1 MGTIMNI
8 FEKKLEEKNL
18 KLGALTFLFMV
29 CFTVSAM
36 AQQSVQKT
44 TEELEHNEF
53 MSYVYMALGLIAVI
67 CLAWYSTV
75 KGGKK
80 GEKGDQPKNT
90 PHHPV
95 KHHHHHHDHH
105 KK

>member
-1 MGTIMNI
+1 MGTLMNNS
-8 FEKKLEEKNL
+8 EKRQEGKYL
-18 KLGALTFLFMV
+18 KYSALSFLLMMY
-29 CFTVSAM
+29 FTLSAL
-36 AQQSVQKT
+36 AQNVQKT
-44 TEELEHNEF
+44 KEELEHNEF

-80 GEKGDQPKNT
+80 GEKSDHPTTT

>member
-1 MGTIMNI
+1 MGTLVNN
-8 FEKKLEEKNL
+8 FEKKREGKYL
-18 KLGALTFLFMV
+18 KYSALSFSFMMY
-29 CFTVSAM
+29 FAFSAI
-36 AQQSVQKT
+36 AQSSMQKT
-44 TEELEHNEF
+44 KEELEHDEF

-80 GEKGDQPKNT
+80 GEKSDHPTTT